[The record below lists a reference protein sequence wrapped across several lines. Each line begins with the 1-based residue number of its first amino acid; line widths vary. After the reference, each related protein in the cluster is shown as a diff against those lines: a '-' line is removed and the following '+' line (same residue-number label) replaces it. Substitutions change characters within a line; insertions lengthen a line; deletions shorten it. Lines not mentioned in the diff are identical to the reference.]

1 MFHQVSEK
9 FLCLR
14 LLSPPLTTAA
24 LLVAVNF
31 ITLQPRRCS
40 SSTAPRT
47 RTTSTRGRTT
57 SSASSPGSG
66 GSLCGPDLLLGSG
79 AAYRHLL
86 AALCLLTLAAAS
98 ITFTLPLAAAGLTP
112 APPLPTLPSLNMGGQ
127 GHLPFWANVAAF
139 VAVDNTKSRIC
150 GAEVS
155 RAGTRVFEVY
165 WVLGCD

>member
-1 MFHQVSEK
+1 MLLLTRFPCRPWAPRRRSLAKMVS
-9 FLCLR
+9 FFTSLPSLSAALR
-14 LLSPPLTTAA
+14 RASSLSPG
-24 LLVAVNF
+24 N
-31 ITLQPRRCS
+31 
-40 SSTAPRT
+40 
-47 RTTSTRGRTT
+47 
-57 SSASSPGSG
+57 G
-66 GSLCGPDLLLGSG
+66 GSLCGPDLLLGSD
-79 AAYRHLL
+79 AAYRRLI

-98 ITFTLPLAAAGLTP
+98 ITFTLPAAAAGLTP
-112 APPLPTLPSLNMGGQ
+112 APPLPPLPSLNVGGQ